1 MDNYILQYFIHQAI
15 IGYVVSTSLFL
26 ILTLFFK
33 SFRKKLKPFL
43 NVSNAFLLVFLTINF
58 LFVLNE
64 AIICRNGSNGEEKM
78 NSILSGLD
86 FYNSRICFML
96 FFIPFIKYYLF
107 QLFFLSKKIRENV
120 FTTIFTLITFT
131 FYLNYN
137 YFLFYI
143 TNNINGFLPTKW
155 INTSNQND
163 ILFSCLFSII
173 YFLFCWIISNKK

>member
-1 MDNYILQYFIHQAI
+1 MLVKIDQFFHYII
-15 IGYVVSTSLFL
+15 IGYIFSSTFYLL
-26 ILTLFFK
+26 ISLFFK

-107 QLFFLSKKIRENV
+107 QLFFYQKKLEKM
-120 FTTIFTLITFT
+120 
-131 FYLNYN
+131 
-137 YFLFYI
+137 FLQQ
-143 TNNINGFLPTKW
+143 FL
-155 INTSNQND
+155 
-163 ILFSCLFSII
+163 L
-173 YFLFCWIISNKK
+173 